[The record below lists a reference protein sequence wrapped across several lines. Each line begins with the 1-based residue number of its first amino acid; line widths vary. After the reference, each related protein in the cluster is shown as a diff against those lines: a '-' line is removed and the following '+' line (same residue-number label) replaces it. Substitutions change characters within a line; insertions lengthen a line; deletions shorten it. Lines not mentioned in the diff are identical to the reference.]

1 MQRRVIRKPEW
12 LKIRLETSGDF
23 SETGKIVKEHSLN
36 TICQSGRCPN
46 QNECWSRGT
55 ATFMIL
61 GDVCTRSC
69 RFCATKTGKPLS
81 PDKAEP
87 DNVAK
92 SISLMRLKHCVIT
105 SVTRDDLPDEGAAH
119 WSNVIEKCKEINP
132 ETTTEVLIPDFNN
145 RKDLLDTII
154 KSKPDIISHNI
165 ETVERLTPMVRS
177 RAKYKTS
184 LDVLKYI
191 SASSIVTKSGF
202 MVGLGETED
211 EVLNTLKDL
220 FDSGCR
226 VVTIGQYLSPSI
238 ENLEVKEYITP
249 EQFEKYK
256 KSAYEIGFRHVE
268 AGPLVRSS
276 YMADKA
282 LKRSLKG

>member
-1 MQRRVIRKPEW
+1 M
-12 LKIRLETSGDF
+12 KIRLETSGDF